1 VFNNVLKND
10 VQLICVDECVL
21 LILLSHFLTTRQ
33 AAHRMIR
40 TYAVA
45 YKCWCNITPVLRTR
59 LKSV

>member
-1 VFNNVLKND
+1 
-10 VQLICVDECVL
+10 VL